1 MTTEDKALALVNEV
15 CAEWEVNPATEDDMD
30 GSACFSALTR
40 AIEAHEAYRQE
51 VSDAVFDYFQTETN
65 KSQLHL
71 CSFIIPAPKPDPL
84 AEAWQMA
91 FPGNHIE
98 DAQDECAKISAA
110 LSEIDPVAL
119 VQAGIDA
126 AAAAAEADELADE
139 VDRGHDYGERASKRI
154 RARSASEVLKEIKP

>member
-71 CSFIIPAPKPDPL
+71 CSFIIAKPDPL
-84 AEAWQMA
+84 VEALNDMKDGRA
-91 FPGNHIE
+91 GSTME
-98 DAQDECAKISAA
+98 SYAACLRAA
-110 LSEIDPVAL
+110 LAKHN
-119 VQAGIDA
+119 G
-126 AAAAAEADELADE
+126 
-139 VDRGHDYGERASKRI
+139 RI
-154 RARSASEVLKEIKP
+154 VFDD